1 MMNNKN
7 IYIIDDDK
15 GRSDKLRT
23 LFDFIDHKVDL
34 FTFAEVEKI
43 SNLSP
48 NVILLGA
55 YSSPDKTLQQLD
67 FIVKDFS
74 QTPCVAD

>member
-1 MMNNKN
+1 M
-7 IYIIDDDK
+7 
-15 GRSDKLRT
+15 
-23 LFDFIDHKVDL
+23 DL

-67 FIVKDFS
+67 FIVKHFS
-74 QTPCVAD
+74 QTPVLLIDAKTATQWTDRNVIACLTFPFTYKRKKG